1 MSANTFTF
9 TCIGSDADALSTL
22 LAKLQAAVGS
32 ECGAWPDPLNHIF
45 AEWDRP
51 SVLSASL
58 LGTTLRCSMDT
69 SAHDALETE
78 QILALHAAGAE
89 YLRVQV
95 FNSQVG
101 ESETSHHHAGK
112 RISARAFPKP
122 VLSESDRLYELVLES
137 KDGALA
143 KEVKAGASPNAM
155 VHGVPL
161 FMHALRE
168 GLEKSARAMF
178 EARVDLTP
186 CLPWATEAAE
196 LIGQHGGGKREAML
210 AALLAVPGAD
220 LVALSRSARV
230 VQAVCAHPKLLK
242 WLLAQEGVDV
252 NARLYEE
259 EIEQEIGS
267 LLFHSVEFF
276 EDRADVLSV
285 LEVRGARSVPP
296 VKMNDLARLDRLRW
310 RYRDAETPAQL
321 AAAGVNLDTSV
332 WGDDCPVLRSVL
344 RNYQGEV
351 RDLRLVEDLL
361 DAGAGIS
368 GWLTPDVARQEVLA
382 TLFDWYWYEEG
393 AAEGERPSALDG
405 ERAGA
410 ILGILRRL
418 LERGLDADTT
428 VVLRADNLA
437 SRDEAFAMPRV
448 RYEGSLLGA
457 VACLMCARGSE
468 LRSLCLPL
476 VELLLAHG
484 ADPQAPCQRI
494 AGHPGSG
501 GSRIWVRGAW
511 PEISQP
517 WPDGASALSYLQQ
530 RQAQEHDSTDE
541 RVVAALQAGGQPR
554 R

>member
-9 TCIGSDADALSTL
+9 TCIGSDADALSSL
-22 LAKLQAAVGS
+22 HAKLQAAIS
-32 ECGAWPDPLNHIF
+32 AECDAWPEPLNHIF
-45 AEWDRP
+45 ADWDHP

-58 LGTTLRCSMDT
+58 LGTTLRFSMDA
-69 SAHDALETE
+69 SAHDALENE

-101 ESETSHHHAGK
+101 ESDTSHHHAGK
-112 RISARAFPKP
+112 RISAKAFPKP
-122 VLSESDRLYELVLES
+122 VLPEGDRLYELVLES

-143 KEVKAGASPNAM
+143 KEIKAGASPNVT

-168 GLEKSARAMF
+168 GMVKSVRAMF
-178 EARVDLTP
+178 DARVDLAP
-186 CLPWATEAAE
+186 CLPWAAEAAE
-196 LIGQHGGGKREAML
+196 LIGQQDGNKREAML

-220 LVALSRSARV
+220 LVALSRSSRV
-230 VQAVCAHPKLLK
+230 MQAVCAHPKLLK

-285 LEVRGARSVPP
+285 LQAAGARSVPP
-296 VKMNDLARLDRLRW
+296 VQMNDLARLDRLRW
-310 RYRDAETPAQL
+310 GYRDAETPAQL
-321 AAAGVNLDTSV
+321 AAAGVNLDMSV

-344 RNYQGEV
+344 SNCQGAL
-351 RDLRLVEDLL
+351 RGLRLVEDLL

-368 GWLTPDVARQEVLA
+368 SWLTPEVARDEVLA
-382 TLFDWYWYEEG
+382 KLLDWYWYEEG

-410 ILGILRRL
+410 VLGIFRRL
-418 LERGLDADTT
+418 LQRGLDANTA
-428 VVLRADNLA
+428 VVLAADTLA
-437 SRDEAFAMPRV
+437 SSDEAFATPRV

-457 VACLMCARGSE
+457 VACLLCARGSE

-484 ADPQAPCQRI
+484 ADPQAPCQRV
-494 AGHPGSG
+494 AGNLNSDGT
-501 GSRIWVRGAW
+501 RIWVRGAW
-511 PEISQP
+511 PEINLP
-517 WPDGASALSYLQQ
+517 WPDGASVLSYLQQ
-530 RQAQEHDSTDE
+530 RQAQAPDAIDAEVMT
-541 RVVAALQAGGQPR
+541 ALQAR
-554 R
+554 A

>member
-9 TCIGSDADALSTL
+9 TCVGSDASALSTL
-22 LAKLQAAVGS
+22 HSKLQAAIGTAGS
-32 ECGAWPDPLNHIF
+32 AWPEPLGSIF
-45 AEWDRP
+45 SEWDQP

-58 LGTTLRCSMDT
+58 LGTTLRFSMDA
-69 SAHDALETE
+69 SAHDALENE
-78 QILALHAAGAE
+78 QIIALHAAGAE

-101 ESETSHHHAGK
+101 ESDTSHHHAGK
-112 RISARAFPKP
+112 RISAKAFPKP
-122 VLSESDRLYELVLES
+122 VLSEGDRLYELVLES

-143 KEVKAGASPNAM
+143 KEIKAGASPDATA
-155 VHGVPL
+155 HGVPL

-168 GLEKSARAMF
+168 GMVKSVRAMF
-178 EARVDLTP
+178 EARVDLAP

-196 LIGQHGGGKREAML
+196 LIGLHDGYKREAML

-220 LVALSRSARV
+220 VAALSRSSRV
-230 VQAVCAHPKLLK
+230 VQAVCVHPKLLQ

-285 LEVRGARSVPP
+285 LQAAGARSVPP
-296 VKMNDLARLDRLRW
+296 VKMSDLARLDRLQW
-310 RYRDAETPAQL
+310 GYRDAETPAQL

-332 WGDDCPVLRSVL
+332 WRDDCPVLRSVL
-344 RNYQGEV
+344 RNCQGAL

-361 DAGAGIS
+361 DAGAGVS
-368 GWLTPDVARQEVLA
+368 GWLTPEVVRQEVLA
-382 TLFDWYWYEEG
+382 TLLDWYWYEEG

-410 ILGILRRL
+410 ILGIFRRL
-418 LERGLDADTT
+418 LERGLDANTA
-428 VVLRADNLA
+428 VVLAADTLA
-437 SRDEAFAMPRV
+437 SRDEAFATPRV

-457 VACLMCARGSE
+457 VACLLCARGSE

-484 ADPQAPCQRI
+484 ADPQAPCQRV
-494 AGHPGSG
+494 AGHPGSDG
-501 GSRIWVRGAW
+501 TRIWVRGAW
-511 PEISQP
+511 PEINLP
-517 WPDGASALSYLQQ
+517 WPEGASALGCLQQ
-530 RQAQEHDSTDE
+530 RQAQAPDPIDAA
-541 RVVAALQAGGQPR
+541 VIAALSAR
-554 R
+554 A